1 MDADQQQQQ
10 AQHIPA
16 RPVQVKLVLLG
27 ESAVGKSSVVL
38 RFCQNDFQPN
48 KEPTIG
54 AAFLTQRCRLG
65 ESSPSLLPASASRQA
80 LRDPVAAAAAKV
92 PALTHPL
99 PPSLSLAEDK
109 VIKFEIWDT
118 AGQERFRSL
127 SPMYYRNAQAA
138 VVVYDVTKSVRPR
151 SLSTSSRRAPA
162 LTRFLSH
169 AGLARPGQ
177 DVGQGAP
184 EAGQPQVRPA
194 RSLLRER
201 ALTGSTRSIVIA
213 LAGNKIDLVRP
224 STDDEPATP
233 TGAADVETGS
243 GEDSASND
251 DATET
256 PGGDDAASAA
266 GGDEGPDGGKPS
278 ESRRQVSREE
288 AEEYAKECGLL
299 FFETSAKTGE
309 GVVEVFTEIGASPPS
324 PSHCAPLSR
333 SR

>member
-10 AQHIPA
+10 AQQPLA

-54 AAFLTQRCRLG
+54 AAFLTQRCRL
-65 ESSPSLLPASASRQA
+65 
-80 LRDPVAAAAAKV
+80 
-92 PALTHPL
+92 
-99 PPSLSLAEDK
+99 EDK

-138 VVVYDVTKSVRPR
+138 VVVYDVTKSA
-151 SLSTSSRRAPA
+151 SLDQAKTWVKELQRQANPN
-162 LTRFLSH
+162 
-169 AGLARPGQ
+169 
-177 DVGQGAP
+177 
-184 EAGQPQVRPA
+184 
-194 RSLLRER
+194 
-201 ALTGSTRSIVIA
+201 IVIA

-224 STDDEPATP
+224 SSDDEPSTP

-243 GEDSASND
+243 GEDSSSND

-256 PGGDDAASAA
+256 PGGDDAASAT
-266 GGDEGPDGGKPS
+266 GGDDGPDGGKPS

-309 GVVEVFTEIGASPPS
+309 GVVEVFTEIAKKIPLDALMAQSRGPGGARGAARGQAGAAGVNLTENEAAKKDA
-324 PSHCAPLSR
+324 CAC
-333 SR
+333 